1 MGGLGIPNVTE
12 VTYVAKVRLMFDQL
26 LTLVFGELRSLF
38 SNGNWRVPE
47 ASIPA
52 RGALLSINFGW
63 RNGASPLKAAASKLS
78 PVG

>member
-1 MGGLGIPNVTE
+1 MGGFGIPNVLE
-12 VTYVAKVRLMFDQL
+12 KTYLAKVRLMFDLL

-38 SNGNWRVPE
+38 SNENWRLPE

-52 RGALLSINFGW
+52 RGALPSINFGEK
-63 RNGASPLKAAASKLS
+63 NGTSPLKTAALKLS